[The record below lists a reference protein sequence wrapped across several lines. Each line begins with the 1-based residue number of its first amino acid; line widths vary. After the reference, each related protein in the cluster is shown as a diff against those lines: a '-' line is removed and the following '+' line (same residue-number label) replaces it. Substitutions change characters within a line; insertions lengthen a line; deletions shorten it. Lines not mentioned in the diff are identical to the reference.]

1 MIRKILLLLPAVVG
15 GLDGFFFLGAAEG
28 PLSFNRDVRPI
39 IAEACFHCHGPDS
52 ATREADLRLDTERGF
67 FGGEGAEPVVIPGKP
82 EESPFYGRLVSNN
95 PDDIMPPPGSHKD
108 LKSEEIALIRRWI
121 REGAIWQ
128 PHWSFVAPES
138 PPLTTPGIQKWG
150 VNPIDRFVLARLDQ
164 AGLTPAPEA
173 DRRALLRRLSLDL
186 TGLPPTPEEVERFIA
201 DADPNAY
208 EKQIDRYLASPR
220 WGEHRG
226 RYWLDAA
233 RYADTHG
240 LHFDNYREMWPYRD
254 WVIAAFNCNQP
265 FDQFTVEQIAGD
277 LLPNPSE
284 SQLIAT
290 GFQRCNMTTNEGGTI
305 DEENLALYASD
316 RVQTLGWVYLGLT
329 LNCAQ
334 CHDHKFDPIT
344 AKDYYAMAAFF
355 RNTTQGPKDGNVK
368 DSGPVLVLPS
378 DADRPRWT
386 ALPGEIATASAKRE
400 ERRTLAKPG
409 FQNWLTS
416 ATPAQLEQ
424 NVPGDGLVLH
434 LPLNEGKGFS
444 LAARL
449 PAATTF
455 EVPGALSWAAGGR
468 FGKAPVLKKS
478 IPVELGDLANF
489 ARNEPFSIAL
499 WVRSPK
505 DGFSGSLIARMDDR
519 AAHRGWD
526 ILQENRSLA
535 FHLVDTWPENALK
548 VTTAR
553 AVLSPGRWQHL
564 VVTYDGSGK
573 AGGVK
578 LYLDGAGTPLRA
590 ATDKLAPDAETR
602 TSTPLRLGQRSVGMN
617 FEDGQIQDL
626 RIFEKRLSD
635 TEAAKIHRLP
645 ELNAALAAGEQRKP
659 EQTENLFQHYLAVH
673 DKPWQELNL
682 AVLSRE
688 NERDAIRRRSP
699 VTHIQE
705 EKKDSPAMANL
716 LLRGAY
722 DQVGELVAA
731 APPAVLHSIPE
742 GAPANRLGLARWLV
756 DPANPLTARVTVNR
770 FWQEIFGTG
779 IVATPD
785 DFGIMGAPPSHPE
798 LLDWLALRFIESGW
812 DTKALFKTIAMSST
826 YRQAALATP
835 EKLERDRDNRLLSRG
850 PRFRMDGEMIRDA
863 ALAAS
868 GLLSARMG
876 GPGTKPYQPEN
887 VWETVGMGTAKYVRD
902 EGESLYRRT
911 VYNFWKRMA
920 PPASM
925 EIFNAPNREVSC
937 SKRDRTNTPLQALV
951 TLNDPQFVEA
961 ARCLAERSLKEGRG
975 DEERTLDLV
984 ARRVLSRPL
993 RQEETELMHSNR
1005 LSLLSHYQAH
1015 PEDAAALL
1023 SVGESPVDE
1032 TVVRPLLAAWTML
1045 CNQLLNLDEAV
1056 NK

>member
-1 MIRKILLLLPAVVG
+1 MIRKTLLLLPTLASGWG
-15 GLDGFFFLGAAEG
+15 GFSLIAAADA

-39 IAEACFHCHGPDS
+39 IADACFQCHGPDS

-67 FGGEGAEPVVIPGKP
+67 FGGEGADPVVIPGKP
-82 EESPFYGRLVSNN
+82 GESSFYGRLVSDN
-95 PDDIMPPPGSHKD
+95 PDDIMPPPGSHKE
-108 LKSEEIALIRRWI
+108 LEPEEIAVIRRWI
-121 REGAIWQ
+121 VEGAKWQ

-138 PPLTTPGIQKWG
+138 PDPSSLPKQSWG
-150 VNPIDRFVLARLDQ
+150 VNPIDRFVLARLAQ

-173 DRRALLRRLSLDL
+173 DRRALLRRLALDL
-186 TGLPPTPEEVERFIA
+186 TGLPPTLEEVESFVT
-201 DADPNAY
+201 DEDPDAY
-208 EKQIDRYLASPR
+208 EKRVDRYLASPR
-220 WGEHRG
+220 WGEHRS

-254 WVIAAFNCNQP
+254 WVIAAFNRNQP

-277 LLPNPSE
+277 LLPDPSE
-284 SQLIAT
+284 SQLVAT

-305 DEENLALYASD
+305 DEENLAFYASD

-368 DSGPVLVLPS
+368 DSGPILVLPNE
-378 DADRPRWT
+378 ADRVRWD
-386 ALPGEIATASAKRE
+386 ALPDEIAAASAKRQ
-400 ERRTLAKPG
+400 ERRTAVAPEFQSWLA
-409 FQNWLTS
+409 T
-416 ATPAQLEQ
+416 ATPVGLEEDM
-424 NVPGDGLVLH
+424 PEEGLVAH
-434 LPLNEGKGFS
+434 LPLNEGKGS
-444 LAARL
+444 ALAARI
-449 PAATTF
+449 PAGARF
-455 EVPGALSWAAGGR
+455 EVSGELAWAAGGR
-468 FGKAPVLKKS
+468 FGRAPVLTKS
-478 IPVELGDLANF
+478 TPVELGDLAHF
-489 ARNEPFSIAL
+489 ARDEAFSIAL

-526 ILQENRSLA
+526 ILQENRNLA
-535 FHLVDTWPENALK
+535 FHLIDTWPGNALK
-548 VTTAR
+548 VTTTK
-553 AVLSPGRWQHL
+553 AVLTPGRWQHL
-564 VVTYDGSGK
+564 TVTYDGSGK
-573 AGGVK
+573 AAGVR
-578 LYLDGAGTPLRA
+578 LYLNGVDTPLR
-590 ATDKLAPDAETR
+590 TTVDKLRADAETR
-602 TSTPLRLGQRSVGMN
+602 AATPLRLGQRSHGMA
-617 FEDGQIQDL
+617 FEGGQVQDL
-626 RIFEKRLSD
+626 RLFKKRL
-635 TEAAKIHRLP
+635 TAADAARLHALP
-645 ELNAALAAGEQRKP
+645 GLHAALAADEKRKP
-659 EQTENLFQHYLAVH
+659 EQAEALLQHYLAAR
-673 DKPWQELNL
+673 DEAWQKLNH
-682 AVLSRE
+682 AVLTAEKERE
-688 NERDAIRRRSP
+688 TIRRRSP

-705 EKKDSPAMANL
+705 EKKDSPAMAHI

-731 APPAVLHSIPE
+731 APPAVLHPLPD

-770 FWQEIFGTG
+770 FWQQIFGTG

-785 DFGIMGAPPSHPE
+785 DFGIMGATPSHPE
-798 LLDWLALRFIESGW
+798 LLDWLALRFLESGW
-812 DTKALFKTIAMSST
+812 DTKALFKTIVMSAT
-826 YRQAALATP
+826 YRQAALLTP
-835 EKLERDRDNRLLSRG
+835 EKLEKDRDNRLLSRG

-868 GLLSARMG
+868 GLLSPRMG
-876 GPGTKPYQPEN
+876 GPGTRPYQPGN
-887 VWETVGMGTAKYVRD
+887 VWETVGMGTAKYVQD
-902 EGESLYRRT
+902 EGEGLYRRT

-937 SKRDRTNTPLQALV
+937 TKRDRTNTPLQALV
-951 TLNDPQFVEA
+951 ILNDPQFVEA
-961 ARCLAERSLKEGRG
+961 ARHLATHALKESCG
-975 DEERTLDLV
+975 DELRALDLV

-993 RQEETELMHSNR
+993 REEETAVMRSSQV
-1005 LSLLSHYQAH
+1005 SLLSHYQTH

-1023 SVGESPVDE
+1023 AVGESPADTAIAPPV
-1032 TVVRPLLAAWTML
+1032 LAAWTML